1 MIVTNTDRIRAEL
14 ESRIVSGELAPGS
27 TLDESRLGKLFD
39 VSRTP
44 VREALLQLSAEG
56 FVRIVPRAGIYVV
69 ELEAAEVADLFETLA
84 HGEGSC
90 AALAA
95 ERLSDGALD
104 RLAELHDTGRQYMVQ
119 RQFPGYH
126 DYCMAFHQA
135 VYAGAA
141 NRCLTRHLTYLRK
154 RLNPYQQKFADK
166 LADGLAQS
174 WESRDALMRALLQR
188 NAADA
193 RRYATQDVLDQAD
206 FFLDIARD
214 APDYLYFSSP
224 PPGIGNRARAELSRL
239 FTPVAIWSEAS

>member
-69 ELEAAEVADLFETLA
+69 ELEAAEVADLIETLA

-95 ERLSDGALD
+95 QRLSDGALE
-104 RLAELHDTGRQYMVQ
+104 RLAEVHDTGRGLVQ
-119 RQFPGYH
+119 QGQFAGYQ
-126 DYCMAFHQA
+126 DYSLAFHQA

-141 NRCLTRHLTYLRK
+141 NRSLTRHLAHLRK
-154 RLNPYQQKFADK
+154 RLNPYQQKFTDK
-166 LADGLAQS
+166 LADGLTQS
-174 WESRDALMRALLQR
+174 RESRDALMRALLQR
-188 NAADA
+188 NSADA
-193 RRYATQDVLDQAD
+193 RRYATQDILDQAA
-206 FFLDIARD
+206 FFLEVARD

-224 PPGIGNRARAELSRL
+224 SPVSGSRARVELSRL
-239 FTPVAIWSEAS
+239 FTPVAVWSEAS